1 MTDAFEERYKADK
14 MLRFSSSSGVPS
26 PSVRLM
32 LPRAYAVVGAASATL
47 LATLVA
53 ASLSTGPILGRQV
66 ASSPKPSPPLAV
78 HRPVASGAPAD
89 GGTPAWFTVTM
100 TVLLGLYAVALL
112 VLVVLRG
119 RGRDEDDE
127 PDEVVDDEIE
137 PAPRWGA
144 ILSVDL
150 GDAAEA
156 QLAALH
162 LGTPRN
168 AIVACW
174 MSLQAATVG
183 AGLPD
188 VLSETPEEFMVRAV
202 GGLGLDSRAI
212 TALGRLYREARFSDH
227 VMVER
232 QREQA
237 GEALRVLAGQLA
249 DRRSEAAAD
258 RELEGVVR

>member
-1 MTDAFEERYKADK
+1 MTGVFEERYKADK
-14 MLRFSSSSGVPS
+14 MLRFSSSSGVLS

-150 GDAAEA
+150 G
-156 QLAALH
+156 
-162 LGTPRN
+162 TPRN